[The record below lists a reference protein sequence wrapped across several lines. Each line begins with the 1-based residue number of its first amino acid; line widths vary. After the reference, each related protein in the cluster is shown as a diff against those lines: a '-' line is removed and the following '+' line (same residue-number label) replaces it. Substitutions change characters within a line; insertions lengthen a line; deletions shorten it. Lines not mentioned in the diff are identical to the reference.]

1 MMPPNIT
8 RTACLNKTF
17 KKKRTEDNNYN
28 RKKNSPHNNL
38 LFEALWDD
46 VMCVCPMPIAGDRWS
61 YFHVQS

>member
-8 RTACLNKTF
+8 RTACLNKTL
-17 KKKRTEDNNYN
+17 KKKKKIIIIIE
-28 RKKNSPHNNL
+28 KNSPHNNL